1 MLEKIF
7 FFSEETSAG
16 SGEALAEAGELITTE
31 YSSLTVPTFTLIL
44 QGVAMAVLIAAIIV
58 GFIMVRR
65 HCVNWGYSIMT
76 GAAAYMLFSLVVYY
90 LAFLGLSLIP
100 GVREKLSTST
110 ALFVILSMVIGLIC
124 DFLTV
129 FLGMKYVVYQN
140 QKRNAYYD
148 LGTPAIF
155 ALAIYAVSLFI
166 GIPNSIL
173 PASMSSSGGGL
184 YYFFSLFTTV
194 NTVGFDTLI
203 NNLAQNGVNSAE
215 AIEWLAA
222 CIDQSA
228 WTYVFELFFALSR
241 LVFFLCSSVIA
252 YGVLREKLEK
262 KNLGLIAAFIF
273 LSLLPVVLASFGLHT
288 IICTAMAIIFAA
300 AVFYYT
306 LRIVKQKMPEEL
318 ERVSHKI
325 DNSNNRRN
333 QNKNKPMPKIV
344 MPKD

>member
-1 MLEKIF
+1 MLQKIF
-7 FFSEETSAG
+7 FFSEETSA
-16 SGEALAEAGELITTE
+16 AAGEVLTEATEVITTE
-31 YSSLTVPTFTLIL
+31 YSGLTVPTFTLIF
-44 QGVAMAVLIAAIIV
+44 QGIAMALLVAAIIA
-58 GFIMVRR
+58 GFILVKR

-90 LAFLGLSLIP
+90 LVFIGLSLIP
-100 GVREKLSTST
+100 GVRDKLSNDKN
-110 ALFVILSMVIGLIC
+110 LFVILSMIVGL
-124 DFLTV
+124 
-129 FLGMKYVVYQN
+129 
-140 QKRNAYYD
+140 RNAYYD

-173 PASMSSSGGGL
+173 PASLSSSGGGL
-184 YYFFSLFTTV
+184 FYFFSLFSTV

-203 NNLAQNGVNSAE
+203 TNLAQNGVSSAE
-215 AIEWLAA
+215 AVEWLAA
-222 CIDQSA
+222 CINQSV
-228 WTYVFELFFALSR
+228 WTYVFELFFVLSR
-241 LVFFLCSSVIA
+241 LVFFLCASVLA

-262 KNLGLIAAFIF
+262 KYMGMIAAYIF
-273 LSLLPVVLASFGLHT
+273 LSLLPVALASFGLHA
-288 IICTAMAIIFAA
+288 IICTAMAIVFAA

-306 LRIVKQKMPEEL
+306 LRIVRQRMPEEL

-325 DNSNNRRN
+325 ENNNNRRN

>member
-1 MLEKIF
+1 MLQKIF
-7 FFSEETSAG
+7 FFSEETSA
-16 SGEALAEAGELITTE
+16 AAGEVLTEATEVITTE
-31 YSSLTVPTFTLIL
+31 YSGLTVPTFTLIF
-44 QGVAMAVLIAAIIV
+44 QGIAMALLVAAIIA
-58 GFIMVRR
+58 GFILVKR

-90 LAFLGLSLIP
+90 LVFIGLSLIP
-100 GVREKLSTST
+100 GVRDKLSNDKN
-110 ALFVILSMVIGLIC
+110 LFVILSMIVGLIC
-124 DFLTV
+124 DFLSV

-173 PASMSSSGGGL
+173 PASLSSSGGGL
-184 YYFFSLFTTV
+184 FYFFSLFSTV

-203 NNLAQNGVNSAE
+203 TNLAQNGVSSAE
-215 AIEWLAA
+215 AVEWLAA
-222 CIDQSA
+222 CINQSV
-228 WTYVFELFFALSR
+228 WTYVFELFFVLSR
-241 LVFFLCSSVIA
+241 LVFFLCASVLA

-262 KNLGLIAAFIF
+262 KYMGMIAAYIF
-273 LSLLPVVLASFGLHT
+273 LSLLPVALASFGLHA
-288 IICTAMAIIFAA
+288 IICTAMAIVFAA

-306 LRIVKQKMPEEL
+306 LRIVRQRMPEEL

-325 DNSNNRRN
+325 ENNNNRRN